1 MAQEDNAVDSNKPV
15 TPRGFQ
21 TPPSRLG
28 KRSRAS
34 PLEGPSAQLHPNI
47 KSATRRVSGHH
58 QSPLS
63 AGHLQ
68 ESTLLVE
75 FEQQNL
81 RYNQDIT
88 TRLDNESRAKAE
100 DHNAALASAAAE
112 HNRVRLDAE
121 RAQRRAQLRHER
133 ERIDLEEEEQQELY
147 RQQHE
152 TVEREIAVKR
162 RELEEQRNLEE
173 RRRAAAAIYAQA
185 EAEKEASLRRAKEDA
200 ETARKAAIE
209 RAEDERRAR
218 VAASIAHDESLTKK
232 DFTKSPAPQQA
243 KPTLDTLPTNP
254 SAVPQTTGAG
264 LVTDM
269 AHRQAVHTRYRALH
283 QQLKELRKFVVGQSK
298 SNPPVKTRLVEM
310 RREIRKCVSQ
320 LTVGKGANKTPV
332 SAAESMTRQPC

>member
-1 MAQEDNAVDSNKPV
+1 
-15 TPRGFQ
+15 
-21 TPPSRLG
+21 
-28 KRSRAS
+28 
-34 PLEGPSAQLHPNI
+34 
-47 KSATRRVSGHH
+47 
-58 QSPLS
+58 
-63 AGHLQ
+63 
-68 ESTLLVE
+68 LLE

-88 TRLDNESRAKAE
+88 ARLDNELRAKAE
-100 DHNAALASAAAE
+100 DHNAALASAAAQ

-173 RRRAAAAIYAQA
+173 RRRAAAEIYAQA
-185 EAEKEASLRRAKEDA
+185 EAEKEAALRHAKEDRVA
-200 ETARKAAIE
+200 AIKAAAE

-218 VAASIAHDESLTKK
+218 AAASTAYDESVKEEK
-232 DFTKSPAPQQA
+232 NFTATPAQQT
-243 KPTLDTLPTNP
+243 TLDAHP
-254 SAVPQTTGAG
+254 SIPSVVPQSTASA

-269 AHRQAVHTRYRALH
+269 AHRQAVHNRYRALH
-283 QQLKELRKFVVGQSK
+283 QQLKELRKFVVEQSK

-332 SAAESMTRQPC
+332 SVTECTRMHCPVETPACSR